1 MTESIKEFP
10 VWRWRQGEI
19 TAARDE
25 VVVEE
30 PLEIRLGGEPF
41 QVLMRLPGW
50 EKELALGFLYTE
62 GIVRDLAE
70 VITVHFCGTGTDPL
84 LPPNVVDV
92 MLTEAALARRGRRH
106 LEVSYS
112 SCGLCAKEAVSEI
125 CPQVPPVASQL
136 TIPPAALLTL
146 MNRLQESQTVFQKT
160 GGTHA
165 VALASPDGKV
175 FIPAEDVGRH
185 NAMDKVIGRAVL
197 TRQDLTGLVALLSGR
212 ISFEM
217 ALKCIRAGIPIL
229 DRGLGPHLHGPG
241 TGPGT
246 QPHRRGLHAEP
257 APQYLYRAGTGDGRR
272 NLIFTPRQDPCGKP
286 FCHPERSEGSH
297 IFSQA

>member
-1 MTESIKEFP
+1 MTDPIKEFP
-10 VWRWRQGEI
+10 VWRYRQDRVEE
-19 TAARDE
+19 TKDV

-41 QVLMRLPGW
+41 QVLMRLPGE

-62 GIVRDLAE
+62 GIVRDLSE
-70 VITVHFCGTGTDPL
+70 VITVHFCGTATDPL

-92 MLTEAALARRGRRH
+92 QLTDAALARRGRRH

-125 CPQVPPVASQL
+125 CQKVPPVQSVL
-136 TIPPAALLTL
+136 TITADTLLTL
-146 MNRLQESQTVFQKT
+146 MGRLQEAQTIYQAT

-165 VALASPDGKV
+165 VALASPDGRI
-175 FIPAEDVGRH
+175 FIHAEDVGRH

-217 ALKCIRAGIPIL
+217 ALKTIRAGIPIL
-229 DRGLGPHLHGPG
+229 AAVSAPTSMALELAQELGLTTVGFVRDQRLNIY
-241 TGPGT
+241 TAS
-246 QPHRRGLHAEP
+246 QRV
-257 APQYLYRAGTGDGRR
+257 AGVET
-272 NLIFTPRQDPCGKP
+272 
-286 FCHPERSEGSH
+286 
-297 IFSQA
+297 

>member
-1 MTESIKEFP
+1 MTDPIKEFP
-10 VWRWRQGEI
+10 MWRYRKGKVEE
-19 TAARDE
+19 TKDV

-30 PLEIRLGGEPF
+30 PLQIRLGGEPF

-62 GIVRDLAE
+62 GIVQSLAE
-70 VITVHFCGTGTDPL
+70 VITIHFCGTGTDPM

-125 CPQVPPVASQL
+125 CGKVPPVA
-136 TIPPAALLTL
+136 ALLGL
-146 MNRLQESQTVFQKT
+146 MGRLHEVQTVFQKT

-175 FIPAEDVGRH
+175 FIHAEDVGRH

-197 TRQDLTGLVALLSGR
+197 TRQDLTNIVALLSGR

-229 DRGLGPHLHGPG
+229 
-241 TGPGT
+241 
-246 QPHRRGLHAEP
+246 AAVS
-257 APQYLYRAGTGDGRR
+257 APTSMALELAREL
-272 NLIFTPRQDPCGKP
+272 NLTTVGFVRDQRLNIYTA
-286 FCHPERSEGSH
+286 PERVVDLGT
-297 IFSQA
+297 

>member
-1 MTESIKEFP
+1 MNDPIKEFP
-10 VWRWRQGEI
+10 IWRWRQGQV
-19 TAARDE
+19 TATQDV

-30 PLEIRLGGEPF
+30 PLQIRLEGEPF

-70 VITVHFCGTGTDPL
+70 VITIHFCGTATDPT
-84 LPPNVVDV
+84 LPPNVVDIR
-92 MLTEAALARRGRRH
+92 LTDAALARRGRRH

-125 CPQVPPVASQL
+125 CQKVPPVASKL

-146 MNRLQESQTVFQKT
+146 MARLQEAQTIYRDT

-165 VALASPDGKV
+165 VALASPDGRI
-175 FIPAEDVGRH
+175 FIHAEDVGRH
-185 NAMDKVIGRAVL
+185 NAMDKVIGRAVI

-217 ALKCIRAGIPIL
+217 ALKTIRAGIPIL
-229 DRGLGPHLHGPG
+229 AAVSAPTSMALELAQTLNLTTVGFVRDQRLNIYTAHE
-241 TGPGT
+241 
-246 QPHRRGLHAEP
+246 RVAEV
-257 APQYLYRAGTGDGRR
+257 G
-272 NLIFTPRQDPCGKP
+272 
-286 FCHPERSEGSH
+286 
-297 IFSQA
+297 